1 MTLAIE
7 GVTVHFAGLAAVD
20 EVSLQVAPGE
30 WLGLVGPNGAGKSTL
45 LDVVSGLVRP
55 RSGRVTLFDRP
66 LTGLPP
72 ERVAHAGVSRTFQ
85 SPRLFTRMTVRENA
99 RAGRALDPRASLRW
113 ARLDARADE
122 LAAALTPAG
131 ARRLELVRA
140 VAGAPELLLLD
151 EPCGGLNAAETDEMV
166 RLIREAATPDRIV
179 ILVEHKLGVIRRL
192 CRRAVVLH
200 LGRLIHDGPVD
211 ALERDPRVVEA
222 YLGSARVR

>member
-1 MTLAIE
+1 VTLAIE

-131 ARRLELVRA
+131 ARRLELARA

>member
-131 ARRLELVRA
+131 ARRLELARA

>member
-1 MTLAIE
+1 VTLAIE
-7 GVTVHFAGLAAVD
+7 GVTVHFAGRAAVD
-20 EVSLQVAPGE
+20 DVSFQVAPGE

-45 LDVVSGLVRP
+45 LDVISGLVRP

-131 ARRLELVRA
+131 ARRLELARA